1 VIQTEAA
8 AMSAQEQG
16 IRWWLNT
23 GQVHG
28 YVHGVFEGGGA
39 KGVLYAGA
47 LEAVLRR
54 GLWFSAA
61 AGSSAGAI
69 TAAMIAAGMDPTD
82 IGAETERGLR
92 AMATPTKLNAMRRI
106 RWGTGFLDHAG
117 VLSWLRT
124 VLCDRV
130 RIAGGTVDERGPS
143 FMGLFDL
150 TGIDLFV
157 AAVDLTA
164 RQVVVFHHS
173 LTPRVRVA
181 EAVMASATIPVA
193 FEPLWFGDRWPWRLF
208 VDGGVA
214 SNYPAFVYQD
224 EAFRRY
230 SRLGEHS
237 SDTPIVGFL
246 LDEEA
251 PDGRDVTPDEEAP
264 DGRDATA
271 DVYGRGDF
279 RGPLNDTLDEL
290 REVVD
295 SRSNSSEPTAEPE
308 TSGPTESGQ
317 VSADPDVPVDAGH
330 AWPSPA
336 RHRPRFRP
344 GRVRPAGRK
353 PRGISWVGHRV
364 SHALG
369 LALLWIFA
377 QLGRLA
383 SRESDRDLWQWNDP
397 KNPEDPKNQT
407 GKFAVLGFRRWLAV
421 APVQLILGIAG
432 YSIIF
437 WFGFVVAATAA
448 ARDLAQ
454 SSPIGIVLGGAFELT
469 VFGLAAFVWLLG
481 LGTFLLSRL
490 LYRTAGA
497 VAPGVLRT
505 YLDTSAPPWAGW
517 GKNEHLIRL
526 EVPPQITTLRVAEGA
541 PLSSLISRAEEATF
555 AGLEGVTGGP
565 WPTTKPAAP

>member
-1 VIQTEAA
+1 
-8 AMSAQEQG
+8 MLEQASG

-23 GQVHG
+23 DQVQG
-28 YVHGVFEGGGA
+28 YVDGVFEGGGA

-47 LEAVLRR
+47 LEAVLKR
-54 GLWFSAA
+54 GLWFCGA

-69 TAAMIAAGMDPTD
+69 TAAMIAAGMNPSD

-92 AMATPTKLNAMRRI
+92 TMATPTKLNGMRRI

-117 VLSWLRT
+117 VLGWLRT

-164 RQVVVFHHS
+164 RQVAVFHHS

-230 SRLGEHS
+230 SGLGERTHG
-237 SDTPIVGFL
+237 TPVVGFL
-246 LDEEA
+246 LEEDA
-251 PDGRDVTPDEEAP
+251 SDR
-264 DGRDATA
+264 RDATA
-271 DVYGRGDF
+271 DVYRRGAF

-290 REVVD
+290 RKVVD
-295 SRSNSSEPTAEPE
+295 SLSNSSEPTAEPE
-308 TSGPTESGQ
+308 TPSPTEAGQ
-317 VSADPDVPVDAGH
+317 VSGDPGAPVDAGDP
-330 AWPSPA
+330 WPSPA

-344 GRVRPAGRK
+344 GRVRPPGQE
-353 PRGISWVGHRV
+353 PGGISWVGHWV
-364 SHALG
+364 SHSLMLAFLRVF
-369 LALLWIFA
+369 ALLGWA
-377 QLGRLA
+377 V
-383 SRESDRDLWQWNDP
+383 SRESPHDLWLWKDP
-397 KNPEDPKNQT
+397 KKPT
-407 GKFAVLGFRRWLAV
+407 GKLAVLGFRRWLSVAAV
-421 APVQLILGIAG
+421 PLILGIAA
-432 YSIIF
+432 YSAIF
-437 WFGFVVAATAA
+437 WFGFAVAATIL
-448 ARDLAQ
+448 ARDLAHA
-454 SSPIGIVLGGAFELT
+454 SLIGIVIGGLFELAAL
-469 VFGLAAFVWLLG
+469 VLAAFVWLLG
-481 LGTFLLSRL
+481 LVAFLLFRL
-490 LYRTAGA
+490 LYRTAGT

-505 YLDTSAPPWAGW
+505 YLDTSAPPWAGC
-517 GKNEHLIRL
+517 GENEHLIRL
-526 EVPPQITTLRVAEGA
+526 AVPPQITTLRVAEGA
-541 PLSSLISRAEEATF
+541 PLSSLISQAEEATF
-555 AGLEGVTGGP
+555 AGLEGVIGGP
-565 WPTTKPAAP
+565 WPTPDPAAP

>member
-1 VIQTEAA
+1 
-8 AMSAQEQG
+8 MSAPEQAPG

-23 GQVHG
+23 DQVQG

-39 KGVLYAGA
+39 KGVLYVGA
-47 LEAVLRR
+47 LEAVLKR
-54 GLWFSAA
+54 GLWFSGA

-69 TAAMIAAGMDPTD
+69 TAAMIAAGMNPSD
-82 IGAETERGLR
+82 IRAETERGLR
-92 AMATPTKLNAMRRI
+92 TMATPTKLNATRRI

-164 RQVVVFHHS
+164 RQVAVFHHS

-214 SNYPAFVYQD
+214 SNYPAFVFRD

-230 SRLGEHS
+230 SGLGECS
-237 SDTPIVGFL
+237 PGTPVVGFL
-246 LDEEA
+246 LDEDA
-251 PDGRDVTPDEEAP
+251 SDR
-264 DGRDATA
+264 RDATA
-271 DVYGRGDF
+271 EFYRRGDF

-295 SRSNSSEPTAEPE
+295 SLSDSSESTAEPE
-308 TSGPTESGQ
+308 TASPTESGQ
-317 VSADPDVPVDAGH
+317 IPVDPDAPVDAGD
-330 AWPSPA
+330 AWPSPS
-336 RHRPRFRP
+336 RHRPRFRR
-344 GRVRPAGRK
+344 GRVRPPGRK
-353 PRGISWVGHRV
+353 PGGISWVGHWV
-364 SHALG
+364 SHSLG
-369 LALLWIFA
+369 LALLRVFA
-377 QLGRLA
+377 LLGWA
-383 SRESDRDLWQWNDP
+383 VSRESTHDLWLWKDP
-397 KNPEDPKNQT
+397 KNPT
-407 GKFAVLGFRRWLAV
+407 GKVAVLGFRRWLAV
-421 APVQLILGIAG
+421 APVPLILGIAG

-437 WFGFVVAATAA
+437 WFGFVVAATLVG
-448 ARDLAQ
+448 RDLAQ
-454 SSPIGIVLGGAFELT
+454 ASPIGIVVGGVFELAAF
-469 VFGLAAFVWLLG
+469 VLAAFVWLLG
-481 LGTFLLSRL
+481 LGAFLLFRL

-497 VAPGVLRT
+497 VAPGVFRT

-517 GKNEHLIRL
+517 GTNERLIRL
-526 EVPPQITTLRVAEGA
+526 AVPPQITTLRVAEGA
-541 PLSSLISRAEEATF
+541 PLSTFISQAEEATF
-555 AGLEGVTGGP
+555 AGLEGVIGAP
-565 WPTTKPAAP
+565 WPTPDPAAP